1 MKITYDPEADV
12 LCLILRDDP
21 PVDAVEEPE
30 GVIVSYGADEEPVSI
45 EFMDAAAR
53 NLTPADEVHVTVQAK
68 ARRSLPH

>member
-21 PVDAVEEPE
+21 PVDAIEEPE
-30 GVIVSYGADEEPVSI
+30 GVVISYGADEEPVSI

-53 NLTPADEVHVTVQAK
+53 NLTPADEVSVTVQAK
-68 ARRSLPH
+68 TRRSLPH